1 MDGASP
7 DTVAS
12 AERAADVSDATSP
25 DPSTTT
31 PTPPTRCERACRH
44 IASLTAPSSDEKV
57 RSAWMSGCVQRCEE
71 HASDGQLDCYDR
83 ARTATELE
91 LCMAH

>member
-1 MDGASP
+1 MEDSSGDTAVRAEGA
-7 DTVAS
+7 TA
-12 AERAADVSDATSP
+12 VSGVTSP
-25 DPSTTT
+25 DPGATP

-44 IASLTAPSSDEKV
+44 IASLTAPSSDEKAQ
-57 RSAWMSGCVQRCEE
+57 SAWMPDCVQRCQE

-91 LCMAH
+91 LCMVH